1 MVVSCCLLWHLAGP
15 SGQGRLQKWVTLI
28 PSFCFCNM
36 NIWGSTGFNILTAGN
51 RWSKKH
57 RQSSGDST
65 EQYYGSGL
73 FRKLGS
79 ISSGCWKILY
89 GLYIT
94 SRLPGLI
101 LVSSVIWRHSCWET
115 PLLHSQDN
123 METFFFPSSCEHFS
137 IDHMYASQMV
147 KKDVTK

>member
-1 MVVSCCLLWHLAGP
+1 MVVSCCLLRHLVGP

-36 NIWGSTGFNILTAGN
+36 NIWESTGFNILTAGN
-51 RWSKKH
+51 GWSKKH

-65 EQYYGSGL
+65 EQHYGSGL

-79 ISSGCWKILY
+79 ISCGCWQILY

-94 SRLPGLI
+94 SWVPGLI
-101 LVSSVIWRHSCWET
+101 LVSCVIWRHSCWET
-115 PLLHSQDN
+115 ESSDASTGQHGD
-123 METFFFPSSCEHFS
+123 FFF
-137 IDHMYASQMV
+137 SQQLWALFNWSHV
-147 KKDVTK
+147 CKSNG

>member
-1 MVVSCCLLWHLAGP
+1 MVVSCCLLRHLVGP
-15 SGQGRLQKWVTLI
+15 SGQERLQKWVTLI

-51 RWSKKH
+51 GWSKKH

-65 EQYYGSGL
+65 EQHYGSGL

-79 ISSGCWKILY
+79 ISSGCWQILY

-94 SRLPGLI
+94 SWVPGLI
-101 LVSSVIWRHSCWET
+101 LVSSVIWRHSCWEAESSVAST
-115 PLLHSQDN
+115 GQHGD
-123 METFFFPSSCEHFS
+123 FFFPSSCEHFS
-137 IDHMYASQMV
+137 VDHMYASQMV
-147 KKDVTK
+147 KKM